1 LEKILN
7 AITEKVPEFAISPDS
22 GPASAADPSIEET
35 LCQIRAIASRDLAP
49 IVRQIDANGLY
60 PEAVMRAFGQ
70 AGAYQRHLPRGKG
83 TDLNASIA
91 AMTIAGEHCLS
102 TAFCMW
108 CQGALGW
115 YVFNSDNAAIK
126 EELGEGLA
134 SGALL
139 GGTGLSN
146 PMKTFFGIEKMN
158 LKGKPVDG
166 GYRIS
171 GRLPWVSNLGPGH
184 LMAVVFEIPEQN
196 DKRVM
201 AVVEFDAEGVVANEN
216 DSFVAL
222 GGTRTY
228 GLFFKDVLVAKT
240 RVLADPIDDYLK
252 RIRAGFILLQSG
264 MAFGM
269 TRSCIDLML
278 KMRQPLGH
286 VNQYLDVQPEALDAQ
301 LQALQTK
308 ITELAATPYD
318 DSKDY
323 FIEVVRARLHAGEL
337 AVQAAHHA
345 MLHSGARGYVSNGV
359 AQRRL
364 REAYFCAIVTPAT
377 KQLRKMLSDL
387 GATP

>member
-1 LEKILN
+1 MN
-7 AITEKVPEFAISPDS
+7 AITEKLPELMGATQEDLAI
-22 GPASAADPSIEET
+22 AADPSVEDMLT
-35 LCQIRAIASRDLAP
+35 RVRTIANRDLAP
-49 IVRQIDANGLY
+49 IVRQIDADGLY
-60 PEAVMRAFGQ
+60 PEDVMRTFGS
-70 AGAYQRHLPRGKG
+70 AGAYQGHLPRGAA

-108 CQGALGW
+108 CQSALGW
-115 YVFNSDNAAIK
+115 YVFNSDNETLK
-126 EELGEGLA
+126 VELGERLA
-134 SGALL
+134 SGELL

-158 LKGKPVDG
+158 LKGTVVDG
-166 GYRIS
+166 GYTIS

-184 LMAVVFEIPEQN
+184 LMAVVFEVPEQDN
-196 DKRVM
+196 KRVM
-201 AVVEFDAEGVVANEN
+201 AVVEFDADGVVPNEN

-228 GLFFKDVLVAKT
+228 GLFFKNAFISHA
-240 RVLADPIDDYLK
+240 RVLADPIDAYLK

-269 TRSCIDLML
+269 VRSCVDLML

-286 VNQYLDVQPEALDAQ
+286 VNQYLDVQPEALEEQLLQ
-301 LQALQTK
+301 LQAK
-308 ITELAATPYD
+308 VTELAATPYD

-387 GATP
+387 GANP

>member
-1 LEKILN
+1 MN
-7 AITEKVPEFAISPDS
+7 AITEKVHEVSIAPES
-22 GPASAADPSIEET
+22 GPTIITDPSIDEM
-35 LCQIRAIASRDLAP
+35 LSQIRAIASRDLAP
-49 IVRQIDANGLY
+49 IVRKIDADGLY
-60 PEAVMRAFGQ
+60 PEAVMRAFGL
-70 AGAYQRHLPRGKG
+70 AGAYQRHLPRGKV

-108 CQGALGW
+108 CQSALGW
-115 YVFNSDNAAIK
+115 YVFNSENAALK
-126 EELGEGLA
+126 EEIGERLA
-134 SGALL
+134 SGDLL

-158 LKGKPVDG
+158 LKGTPVDG

-184 LMAVVFEIPEQN
+184 LMAVVFEVPKQDN
-196 DKRVM
+196 KRVM
-201 AVVEFDAEGVVANEN
+201 AVVEFDADGVVPNEN

-228 GLFFKDVLVAKT
+228 GLFFKDAFIAES
-240 RVLADPIDDYLK
+240 RILADPIDAYLK

-269 TRSCIDLML
+269 ARSCIDLML
-278 KMRQPLGH
+278 KMRQPLGQI
-286 VNQYLDVQPEALDAQ
+286 NQYLDVQPEALESQ
-301 LQALQTK
+301 LQNLQTK
-308 ITELAATPYD
+308 VTELAATPYD
-318 DSKDY
+318 DSKEY
-323 FIEVVRARLHAGEL
+323 FVEVVRARLHAGEL